1 MTPTR
6 AARVADRDVFVFDGL
21 VPVEESA
28 RYYAAISQASFKRT
42 ESARPDSLEYRHWVC
57 EMPLENLPRTS
68 LWTATAQA
76 VLRAR
81 ESSMSFRND
90 ALLSLVQDELNVSEP
105 CFFTTAI
112 FELGETAPLSWALT
126 DHDVARLEHAAGSPA
141 LRARVDAV
149 REWLTAGPEAQKRAR
164 ERGLCPGGREL

>member
-1 MTPTR
+1 
-6 AARVADRDVFVFDGL
+6 
-21 VPVEESA
+21 
-28 RYYAAISQASFKRT
+28 
-42 ESARPDSLEYRHWVC
+42 
-57 EMPLENLPRTS
+57 
-68 LWTATAQA
+68 
-76 VLRAR
+76 
-81 ESSMSFRND
+81 MSFRND
-90 ALLSLVQDELNVSEP
+90 ELLSLVQDELNVGEP

-149 REWLTAGPEAQKRAR
+149 REWLTAGPEAQQRAR